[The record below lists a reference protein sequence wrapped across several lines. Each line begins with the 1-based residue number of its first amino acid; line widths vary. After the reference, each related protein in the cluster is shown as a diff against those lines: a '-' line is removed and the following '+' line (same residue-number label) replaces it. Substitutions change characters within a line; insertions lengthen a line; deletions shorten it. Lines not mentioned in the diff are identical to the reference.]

1 MSQEIQQAD
10 NGEYLPEKPL
20 EQRKRELAIRR
31 SLLEQGVDRKIADAV
46 VGYTPEQVPFIYKA
60 ESHEVLHHRVRDNWI
75 EGYELI
81 PGESS
86 LWIGTTDAIHNLVD
100 SQGWRD
106 QISEVIVQWR
116 GSHIE
121 ESDQQPEVS
130 KVTRSEAHPIE
141 GGAFVLIEYKGVS
154 DMGQFDGEIGNISL
168 YVPEEKF
175 RPYGGSK
182 ERMSYRIYGFK
193 RERFNKDV
201 SDVPGG
207 VLNRPNKEMEAGH
220 EWSLQLGY
228 SNTSG
233 TTILNGFSEMV
244 DLHMGEIS
252 PIKADH
258 SKAFRYTSLPQQAKQ
273 SLISSGTIKDE
284 CILLLNEEPDGNR
297 EIVESLLPRAKAMM
311 MVLAPMVQKVLA
323 DGGYSRQTESMA
335 IDGIMNHSDKIRILH
350 RSLVDFSREDRFT
363 YIQY

>member
-141 GGAFVLIEYKGVS
+141 GGAFVLIVTWGNLMVRLETFHCMCPRKNSDLMVALRKECHIEY
-154 DMGQFDGEIGNISL
+154 MGL
-168 YVPEEKF
+168 
-175 RPYGGSK
+175 K
-182 ERMSYRIYGFK
+182 ERDSIKMYLMYQVVFLIGPTKKWRQDM
-193 RERFNKDV
+193 N
-201 SDVPGG
+201 
-207 VLNRPNKEMEAGH
+207 GH
-220 EWSLQLGY
+220 
-228 SNTSG
+228 
-233 TTILNGFSEMV
+233 
-244 DLHMGEIS
+244 
-252 PIKADH
+252 
-258 SKAFRYTSLPQQAKQ
+258 
-273 SLISSGTIKDE
+273 
-284 CILLLNEEPDGNR
+284 C
-297 EIVESLLPRAKAMM
+297 
-311 MVLAPMVQKVLA
+311 
-323 DGGYSRQTESMA
+323 
-335 IDGIMNHSDKIRILH
+335 
-350 RSLVDFSREDRFT
+350 SLVTAIHLERPS
-363 YIQY
+363 